1 MIKLITRVA
10 LWILRKIRREQQ
22 EQEKQQEELLQLKK
36 KREDDAAYD
45 EWKEKLDR
53 AYRECSSY
61 GKKRTSQRNYYHHR
75 RKSAH

>member
-10 LWILRKIRREQQ
+10 LWILRKMRKDQK

-36 KREDDAAYD
+36 KREDDAYYD
-45 EWKEKLDR
+45 EKWKEKLDR
-53 AYRECSSY
+53 AWRECSSY
-61 GKKRTSQRNYYHHR
+61 GKSHTQSRTHYR